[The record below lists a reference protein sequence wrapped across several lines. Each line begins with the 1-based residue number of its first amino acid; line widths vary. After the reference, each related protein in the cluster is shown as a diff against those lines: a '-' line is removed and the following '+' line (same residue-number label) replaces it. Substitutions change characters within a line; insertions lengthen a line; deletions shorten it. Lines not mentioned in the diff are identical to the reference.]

1 MKKAVDAIIL
11 VVLALFLVKTCAVW
25 KYEATEATA
34 SEETPSRTS

>member
-1 MKKAVDAIIL
+1 MKKAVAAIIL
-11 VVLALFLVKTCAVW
+11 VVLALFLVKTCVVW